1 METVAEE
8 MILAT
13 LHHDVPSLTP
23 PTTNTHFLRQCT
35 RVLSAL
41 TVLPKPREY
50 NQISLHNVDV
60 VFLKSKLDYLILNR
74 SVCLSNISPRDF
86 S

>member
-13 LHHDVPSLTP
+13 LHHDVPSSP
-23 PTTNTHFLRQCT
+23 HTHHKHSFSEGQDCLK
-35 RVLSAL
+35 VLSAL

-50 NQISLHNVDV
+50 NQVYLLHNVDV
-60 VFLKSKLDYLILNR
+60 VF
-74 SVCLSNISPRDF
+74 
-86 S
+86 